1 MPTVEFQNITK
12 RFGDLTA
19 NDDISF
25 TIKKNTVHCILGENG
40 AGKSTLMNILFGLY
54 KPDAGKILING
65 TEKKFKSPLDAIES
79 KIGMLHQHFKLID
92 DFTIFENVILGK
104 EVSKGLK
111 LNYPDLKQ
119 ELLHLIIQY
128 NLELILNDKVS
139 DISISEQQKVE
150 ILKLLYRDSE
160 LLIFDEPTAV
170 LSPLEVERFYN
181 IIGRFK
187 SERKTI
193 ILITHKLKDV
203 MEISDRVSVLRKGKL
218 VYEADRSELDI
229 RGLSREIVGD
239 VEISDVPFKS
249 YHMMNY
255 MDTTLELKDVS
266 LTKNKVKVL
275 DELNLELRKGEI
287 HGIAGVEGNGQSE
300 IVDVLF
306 GIEKYFSGTYE
317 KFDKNISLV
326 PDDRIKKGLI
336 KEYSIGE
343 NFILKKDNKGIISNN
358 LLDGI
363 SREIISKY
371 DIRVKD
377 VSTELGSL
385 SGGNQ
390 QKVVF
395 AREIELD
402 NTTLLLSHPT
412 RGVDINATAFIHSKI
427 ISQRNSGKAIL
438 LISSDLDELLTLSD
452 RLSVLY
458 KGKILRTFKHSEL
471 KSETGDVNE
480 EILENI
486 SKLMLGI
493 TK

>member
-1 MPTVEFQNITK
+1 
-12 RFGDLTA
+12 
-19 NDDISF
+19 
-25 TIKKNTVHCILGENG
+25 
-40 AGKSTLMNILFGLY
+40 
-54 KPDAGKILING
+54 
-65 TEKKFKSPLDAIES
+65 
-79 KIGMLHQHFKLID
+79 
-92 DFTIFENVILGK
+92 VILGK

-111 LNYPDLKQ
+111 LNFPDLKQ

-128 NLELILNDKVS
+128 NLELILNDRVS

-170 LSPLEVERFYN
+170 LSPIEVERFYN

-187 SERKTI
+187 SEKKTI

-229 RGLSREIVGD
+229 RGLSKEIVGD

-266 LTKNKVKVL
+266 LKKNKVKVL
-275 DELNLELRKGEI
+275 DDLSLELRKGEI

-306 GIEKYFSGTYE
+306 GIEKTFTGTYE
-317 KFDKNISLV
+317 KFDTNISLV

-343 NFILKKDNKGIISNN
+343 NFILKKNNKGIISNK
-358 LLDGI
+358 LLDDI
-363 SREIISKY
+363 SGEIISKY

-377 VSTELGSL
+377 VSIELGSL

-402 NTTLLLSHPT
+402 NKTLLLSHPT

-480 EILENI
+480 EIIEKI

>member
-1 MPTVEFQNITK
+1 MLTVEFQNITK

-19 NDDISF
+19 NDDISL

-54 KPDAGKILING
+54 KPDDGKIFING
-65 TEKKFKSPLDAIES
+65 IEKKFKSPLSAIKS

-92 DFTIFENVILGK
+92 DFTVFENVILGK
-104 EVSKGLK
+104 EISKGLK

-128 NLELILNDKVS
+128 NLELILNNRVS

-170 LSPLEVERFYN
+170 LSPIEVERFYN

-203 MEISDRVSVLRKGKL
+203 MEISDRISVLRKGKL

-249 YHMMNY
+249 YHIMNY
-255 MDTTLELKDVS
+255 MDTTLKLEDVS
-266 LTKNKVKVL
+266 LIKNKAKIL
-275 DELNLELRKGEI
+275 DGLNLELRRGEI

-306 GIEKYFSGTYE
+306 GIEKTFSGTHE
-317 KFDKNISLV
+317 IFDKNISLV

-336 KEYSIGE
+336 KEFSIGE
-343 NFILKKDNKGIISNN
+343 NFILKKDNKGIISNT
-358 LLDGI
+358 LLDNI

-377 VSTELGSL
+377 VSTELSSI

-412 RGVDINATAFIHSKI
+412 RGVDINATVFIHSKI

-438 LISSDLDELLTLSD
+438 LISSDLDELISLSD
-452 RLSVLY
+452 RLSILY
-458 KGKILRTFKHSEL
+458 KGNILRTFKHSEL

-480 EILENI
+480 VIIEKI

>member
-19 NDDISF
+19 NDDISL

-65 TEKKFKSPLDAIES
+65 IEKKFKSPLSAIKS

-92 DFTIFENVILGK
+92 DFTVFENVILGK

-128 NLELILNDKVS
+128 NLELILNDRVS

-150 ILKLLYRDSE
+150 IVKLLYRDSE

-170 LSPLEVERFYN
+170 LSPIEVERFYN

-239 VEISDVPFKS
+239 IEISDVPFKS

-275 DELNLELRKGEI
+275 DDLNLELRKGEI

-306 GIEKYFSGTYE
+306 GIEKTFSGTYE

-343 NFILKKDNKGIISNN
+343 NFILKKNNKGIISNK
-358 LLDGI
+358 LLDDI

-458 KGKILRTFKHSEL
+458 KGKILRTLKHSEL

-480 EILENI
+480 EIIEKI

>member
-1 MPTVEFQNITK
+1 MPAVEFQNITK
-12 RFGDLTA
+12 RFGELIA

-54 KPDAGKILING
+54 KPDEGKILING
-65 TEKKFKSPLDAIES
+65 FEKIFKSPLDAIES

-92 DFTIFENVILGK
+92 DFTVLENVILGK

-111 LNYPDLKQ
+111 LNFPDLKQ